1 MTATERG
8 MRVGEGPQDGEGDDE
23 DRARDGDG
31 ADDQQE
37 VAAADVT
44 PPLLVEPEGG
54 EDDDLADDDEADR
67 LREEHVVA
75 VRHAPRIEE
84 AQPERQV
91 EGQGD
96 ERRRRQVPGV
106 PGCDRRGDSTGAWDP
121 ASLEPERSRITALP
135 MLHLIIYA
143 DITGPI
149 VDFCVNVINDTGLA
163 GVFLLMAA
171 GSACIP
177 IPSEAVM
184 LFAGFNV
191 SNGDQTLLGITLA
204 GLAGNMAG
212 SWLTYAIGYYGRI
225 DLLEKN
231 RLIHLSPSRLEWV
244 DGWFKRHGD
253 ATVFFARL
261 LPLVRAF
268 ISLPAG
274 VAKMP
279 FWRFTWLTA
288 LGSLPWVLGFG
299 LLGRAV
305 GDNWEQWR
313 HHLQVFDYLTVA
325 AVIGLIAYA
334 LVRRRRAGAG
344 PTRAGR
350 PSRSASRELERGDRG
365 EDPRRARAWRLDSSR
380 ARPSCSR
387 YRAPPTS
394 SSSPGSPAGTGRS
407 STRSCARASRWRCMP
422 ARRSPC

>member
-1 MTATERG
+1 
-8 MRVGEGPQDGEGDDE
+8 VHLF
-23 DRARDGDG
+23 
-31 ADDQQE
+31 
-37 VAAADVT
+37 
-44 PPLLVEPEGG
+44 LL
-54 EDDDLADDDEADR
+54 
-67 LREEHVVA
+67 
-75 VRHAPRIEE
+75 
-84 AQPERQV
+84 
-91 EGQGD
+91 
-96 ERRRRQVPGV
+96 
-106 PGCDRRGDSTGAWDP
+106 
-121 ASLEPERSRITALP
+121 
-135 MLHLIIYA
+135 A

-149 VDFCVNVINDTGLA
+149 VDFCVNVIDDTGLA

-191 SNGDQTLLGITLA
+191 SNGDQTLVGITLA

-231 RLIHLSPSRLEWV
+231 KLIHLSPGRLAWV

-253 ATVFFARL
+253 ATVFLARL

-299 LLGRAV
+299 LLGREV
-305 GDNWEQWR
+305 GHSWEEWR
-313 HHLQVFDYLTVA
+313 HHLQVLDYLVVA
-325 AVIGLIAYA
+325 AVVGLIAYA
-334 LVRRRRAGAG
+334 LVRRSRGGGPGEGPEQSEPAGAG
-344 PTRAGR
+344 GA
-350 PSRSASRELERGDRG
+350 
-365 EDPRRARAWRLDSSR
+365 
-380 ARPSCSR
+380 
-387 YRAPPTS
+387 
-394 SSSPGSPAGTGRS
+394 
-407 STRSCARASRWRCMP
+407 
-422 ARRSPC
+422 